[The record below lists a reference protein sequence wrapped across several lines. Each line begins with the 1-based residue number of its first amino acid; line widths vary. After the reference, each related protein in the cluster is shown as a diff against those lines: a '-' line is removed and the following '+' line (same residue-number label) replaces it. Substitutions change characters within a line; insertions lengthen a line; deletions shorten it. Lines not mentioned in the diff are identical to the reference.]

1 MRENIQFKNFMTKKK
16 NQSKKK
22 EAFQAMREIL
32 EEKGY

>member
-1 MRENIQFKNFMTKKK
+1 MTKKK

-32 EEKGY
+32 EEKGYENVATLSDR